1 MTVKVQGFVQVGK
14 YYSVCRS
21 RCSVSSVAEVKQY
34 KLLAKMPGMRQGRRV
49 QLSMICSYFHKLA
62 SFFSNFL
69 RRKKHTFGLR
79 TISKVIMKIKWFT
92 IAIHALVWV
101 LLLVI
106 PYVSTDQVF
115 NLFVPGSG
123 TVYLLLSLA
132 LSTLL
137 ILSFYFNYYFLIPK
151 YLLVK
156 KYWLYFSLLLLAI
169 ATVFFLSGALFFFSD
184 FNPEALAK
192 ASPVIEKIIPV
203 IIINTISLWLL
214 AIVLSVLWTV
224 YNRLKQTEKEK
235 LSAQIAS
242 LKSQINPH
250 FLFNTLNNIYATTID
265 TSPKAADMVDKLSE
279 MMRYTMKD
287 TQQDFVLLEDEIN
300 YISNFIELQKLRLDR
315 SVKLEYNSL
324 ENAPALQIAPMLLI
338 PFIEN
343 AFKHGVNS
351 EQKSHIRIEITIN
364 KTEFQLSVINNKVNV
379 QQDISERSGLGI
391 ENTKHRLDLIYPS
404 KHLLVINDTE
414 KEFFVSL
421 YINLQ

>member
-1 MTVKVQGFVQVGK
+1 
-14 YYSVCRS
+14 
-21 RCSVSSVAEVKQY
+21 
-34 KLLAKMPGMRQGRRV
+34 
-49 QLSMICSYFHKLA
+49 
-62 SFFSNFL
+62 
-69 RRKKHTFGLR
+69 
-79 TISKVIMKIKWFT
+79 MKAKWFY

-115 NLFVPGSG
+115 TALDPALDIQ
-123 TVYLLLSLA
+123 YLLLCFSVSA
-132 LSTLL
+132 VL
-137 ILSFYFNYYFLIPK
+137 ILTFYFNYYFLIPRF
-151 YLLVK
+151 LLPK
-156 KYWLYFSLLLLAI
+156 KYWIYFSFLALAI
-169 ATVFFLSGALFFFSD
+169 ATVFVLSGVLFFFSD
-184 FNPEALAK
+184 FSPERLANKNPA
-192 ASPVIEKIIPV
+192 VEKLIPV
-203 IIINTISLWLL
+203 IIINAFSMWLL
-214 AIVLSVLWTV
+214 SIVLSILWTV
-224 YNRLKQTEKEK
+224 YNRLKQTESEK

-250 FLFNTLNNIYATTID
+250 FLFNTLNNIYATAID

-300 YISNFIELQKLRLDR
+300 YVSNFIELQKLRLDR
-315 SVKLEYNSL
+315 SVKLEYFCP
-324 ENAPALQIAPMLLI
+324 EHIPPLQIAPMLLI

-351 EQKSHIRIEITIN
+351 EQKSRISIELTTN
-364 KTEFQLSVINNKVNV
+364 KNEFKLTVTNNKVDV

-391 ENTKHRLDLIYPS
+391 INTNHRLNLIYPS
-404 KHLLVINDTE
+404 KHLLVINESE